1 MSRPQSTTSA
11 RVTHCHKTICNQY
24 TFRNL
29 SIRTEHVSKVH
40 TTTRLTHSMMC
51 SHLFLVLFHF
61 LYLGIDS
68 SSNGSIC
75 SRMYDIAWALFIIR
89 SIHIYVCGHYM
100 VTCPDWTP
108 IFEWQIYM
116 RRFVVK
122 EWAPKSLVFR
132 WEILDCVLRI
142 LYRHHTAFAVGRVYG
157 VHTKRKRVS
166 VTLTSYGFCIPT
178 LFYILKWYFASFT
191 TAKSGFIHSLGP
203 AGAPARLRH

>member
-29 SIRTEHVSKVH
+29 SIRTEQVSKVH

-89 SIHIYVCGHYM
+89 SIYIYVYVGII
-100 VTCPDWTP
+100 W
-108 IFEWQIYM
+108 
-116 RRFVVK
+116 
-122 EWAPKSLVFR
+122 SLVLIGHLYLSGKYI
-132 WEILDCVLRI
+132 WEGLWLKSGHQKDLCSDEKFWIVCSKYYID
-142 LYRHHTAFAVGRVYG
+142 T
-157 VHTKRKRVS
+157 
-166 VTLTSYGFCIPT
+166 TLHSQLGGPMGFIQRERESASLWP
-178 LFYILKWYFASFT
+178 LMDFASQLF
-191 TAKSGFIHSLGP
+191 FIF
-203 AGAPARLRH
+203 